1 MKERVELLFT
11 GLYGRVIDVEAREHG
26 FTVRGV
32 APIVEKELGDG
43 LPFAVGYTHITADIT
58 LYDGFAIVATRL
70 DSDYFV
76 SPDSTGYKVGKLGN
90 RTYLVLDEQ
99 EKWPAYVAYG
109 NLLIIALRSTN
120 LTASRGVFSTRWGVF
135 STRWVEDEKVLYE
148 KIYHRDKLTVFT
160 IGFHAVKLPDN
171 YQELLFHPLKVR

>member
-1 MKERVELLFT
+1 MKERAELLFT
-11 GLYGRVIDVEAREHG
+11 GLYGRVFDVEAREHG
-26 FTVRGV
+26 FTVRGA
-32 APIVEKELGDG
+32 APIVEKGLGDG
-43 LPFAVGYTHITADIT
+43 LPFAVGYAHVTTDIT
-58 LYDGFAIVATRL
+58 LYDGFAIVAARSG
-70 DSDYFV
+70 SDYLV
-76 SPDSTGYKVGKLGN
+76 LPNSTGYKVVNLGN

-120 LTASRGVFSTRWGVF
+120 LTASSKFSTRWGVF

-160 IGFHAVKLPDN
+160 IGHRAVKLPDN
-171 YQELLFHPLKVR
+171 YQELLFHPLKVS